1 VPRFLSRLA
10 PLTFAPLACVLA
22 CAFSGGLHAAP
33 TPAPNSASGA
43 GIVVC
48 EPAGPGPDAEFGAGC
63 ALWLQMEVGGQPAL
77 GKTPPWDGLSRARFE
92 LDRDDLRLSAAEAA
106 PLAGML
112 GATHAAVG
120 TLSGAGPRLT
130 LTYQIV
136 QLPAGKPVGAALT
149 ISGTRNQIVAGLPKL
164 AKTLAVRLGAAS
176 PNIPASVGLSPAEL
190 KLLASAR
197 RMALADA
204 KEATLSALAAR
215 NPLAAMIVLVRRP
228 DRTHAQE
235 AAAART
241 LLSQASA
248 NPLAWGAVAGVSTK
262 VLVSQAARLDS
273 LALQFPHN
281 HLLAG
286 AQVFRAS
293 TTDNRKAEQS
303 AASRLVADA
312 PRDPE
317 GWLTY
322 AMMLSDQADDIRHG
336 RAFDALT
343 PAEADTLGRLYPRW
357 QTATAKATT
366 LDPAFTNAWLGL
378 AEAATFADDT
388 AAAEKALDT
397 AWTLSRATHA
407 LPGDAPAVISW
418 ALQMYQPKW
427 GGSPARLAEF
437 AQIASGQDER
447 DDKTVLKFA
456 HTLGTLTPAIG
467 VEGLDGKA
475 LQKKLLDAFL
485 VRKRAA
491 VASHPSESWSH
502 LALAKTLWAT
512 GDMVGTIAE
521 YRTACSLPPDS
532 AIARFDLGY
541 LLHYQLETQGQPGT
555 YDEAIAR
562 LQEAVRIDPDY
573 LQAYVE
579 LDYCLKNTGRFTE
592 ATQALKQALRLDP
605 KSGPTYAALAKVQI
619 RQKDY
624 AEAIINYRKA
634 LSLGDYREPSYENL
648 ITALDATGQYDAI
661 LGTAQA
667 ELRLFP
673 NGNSLTYNEVAGV
686 YLHKKLW
693 DRAMTASKA
702 ALTLDSADA
711 WAHENLAEAYLGAGR
726 LAEARTEWQTVLT
739 LKDNDM
745 KTMAQGYLKKY
756 P

>member
-1 VPRFLSRLA
+1 M
-10 PLTFAPLACVLA
+10 
-22 CAFSGGLHAAP
+22 
-33 TPAPNSASGA
+33 
-43 GIVVC
+43 VC
-48 EPAGPGPDAEFGAGC
+48 EPIGPGPDAEFGAGC
-63 ALWLQMEVGGQPAL
+63 ALWLQMEVGGQGAL
-77 GKTPPWDGLSRARFE
+77 GKTPPWDGLSRARSE
-92 LDRDDLRLSAAEAA
+92 LGRDDLRLSTAEAA

-130 LTYQIV
+130 LTYQIIKV
-136 QLPAGKPVGAALT
+136 PAGTPVGATLT
-149 ISGTRNQIVAGLPKL
+149 ISGTRDQIVAGLPGL

-197 RMALADA
+197 RTALTDA

-215 NPLAAMIVLVRRP
+215 SPLAGIIALVRRP

-241 LLSQASA
+241 LLSQAPA
-248 NPLAWGAVAGVSTK
+248 NPLVWGAVAGVSTK
-262 VLVSQAARLDS
+262 ILVSQAARLDS
-273 LALQFPHN
+273 LALRFPHN

-293 TTDNRKAEQS
+293 ATDNRKAEQS

-336 RAFDALT
+336 RGFAALT

-378 AEAATFADDT
+378 AEAATFAGDSAVAD
-388 AAAEKALDT
+388 KALNT
-397 AWTLSRATHA
+397 AWTLSRASHA
-407 LPGDAPAVISW
+407 SPGDAPAVISW

-437 AQIASGQDER
+437 AQIASEQDER

-456 HTLGTLTPAIG
+456 RTLGKLDKNIG

-475 LQKKLLDAFL
+475 LQRKLLDAFL
-485 VRKRAA
+485 VHKRAA
-491 VASHPSESWSH
+491 VAAHPSESWSH

-512 GDMVGTIAE
+512 GDMAGTIAE

-541 LLHYQLETQGQPGT
+541 LLHYQLETQGYPGT

-573 LQAYVE
+573 LQAYLE
-579 LDYCLKNTGRFTE
+579 LDYCLKNTGRFAE

-605 KSGPTYAALAKVQI
+605 KSGPTYAALAEVQI

-634 LSLGDYREPSYENL
+634 LSLGDYREPSYQNL

-661 LGTAQA
+661 LETAQA

-673 NGNSLTYNEVAGV
+673 KGNSLTYNEVAAV
-686 YLHKKLW
+686 CLQKKLW
-693 DRAMTASKA
+693 DRAMTASQA
-702 ALTLDSADA
+702 AVALDGSDA
-711 WAHENLAEAYLGAGR
+711 WAHENLAEAYLGTGR

-739 LKDNDM
+739 LKDDAL
-745 KTMAQGYLKKY
+745 KTTAQGYLKKY